1 MANKKKNSDKAIYR
15 LYMDFRGGEITGMFL
30 ADKKYIEY
38 MIEHEVSVHFGEVL
52 GKHSDVR
59 TTICDSDIEMV
70 SDEENVIDFFKK
82 YKFENGYNPL
92 TEFFDP
98 YGTEGFN
105 EPEDGIEWS
114 DCCVE
119 EWIEYKMFGTIPEYY
134 RTNKEIVKGKAT
146 LAYIKAGGFA
156 VYDIAAV
163 DGNLYQLTID
173 MKDTND
179 VGAEACFLPVYEKAI
194 TLMRWIRRS
203 NENGTLLKISE

>member
-59 TTICDSDIEMV
+59 ITICDDDIEMV
-70 SDEENVIDFFKK
+70 SDEKNVIDFFEK

-92 TEFFDP
+92 TELFDP

-119 EWIEYKMFGTIPEYY
+119 EWIEYKMYGTLPEYY
-134 RTNKEIVKGKAT
+134 RTNEEI
-146 LAYIKAGGFA
+146 
-156 VYDIAAV
+156 
-163 DGNLYQLTID
+163 
-173 MKDTND
+173 
-179 VGAEACFLPVYEKAI
+179 
-194 TLMRWIRRS
+194 
-203 NENGTLLKISE
+203 